1 MQLFYSPDI
10 TPDALCTL
18 DPEESRHAVRV
29 LRMHQGDPIDVTD
42 GRGALHHCTIVE
54 ASEKGCVVQP
64 HTSSLQPPTS
74 NLRPPTSALGIHLAV
89 APTKNPSRMEWLV
102 EKAVEMGVASITLL
116 RCDHSERSFLKT
128 ERLQKLAVSAM
139 KQSLRT
145 VLPAIGEAVVLRDW
159 LHSEF
164 NIQNSE
170 LKFIAHCEAGQPR
183 TPLAYLLEPGRPATI
198 LIGPEGDFSA
208 DEIALALDCGF
219 QPVSLGP
226 SRLRTETAALYAV
239 AAFNLINDRTL

>member
-10 TPDALCTL
+10 TPSALCTL

-29 LRMHQGDPIDVTD
+29 LRMRQGDPIDVTD

-64 HTSSLQPPTS
+64 LTSDLRTPTS
-74 NLRPPTSALGIHLAV
+74 DLHLAV

-102 EKAVEMGVASITLL
+102 EKAVEMGVGDITLL
-116 RCDHSERSFLKT
+116 RCDRSERSFLKT

-145 VLPAIGEAVVLRDW
+145 LLPAIGEAVVLRDW

-170 LKFIAHCEAGQPR
+170 LKLIAHCEAGQPR
-183 TPLAYLLEPGRPATI
+183 TPLADLLEPGRPATI

-208 DEIALALDCGF
+208 EEIALALELGF
-219 QPVSLGP
+219 RPVSLGP

>member
-10 TPDALCTL
+10 TPSALCTL

-29 LRMHQGDPIDVTD
+29 LRMRQGDPIDVTD
-42 GRGALHHCTIVE
+42 GHGALHHCIILE

-64 HTSSLQPPTS
+64 LTSD
-74 NLRPPTSALGIHLAV
+74 LRPPTSDLHLAV

-102 EKAVEMGVASITLL
+102 EKAVEMGVGDITLL
-116 RCDHSERSFLKT
+116 RCDRSERSFLKT

-145 VLPAIGEAVVLRDW
+145 LLPAIGEAVVLRDW

-164 NIQNSE
+164 KIQNSE
-170 LKFIAHCEAGQPR
+170 LKLIAHCEAGQPR
-183 TPLAYLLEPGRPATI
+183 TPLADLLEPGRPATI

-208 DEIALALDCGF
+208 EEIALALELGF
-219 QPVSLGP
+219 RPVSLGP